1 MINLAATTTYSFA
14 ALLISVMI
22 LVIRILGEKKNN
34 AICRVQKREPLCRK
48 SV

>member
-1 MINLAATTTYSFA
+1 MMNTAATTTYSFA

-22 LVIRILGEKKNN
+22 LAIRILDEKKDN
-34 AICRVQKREPLCRK
+34 AICRVQKRGSLCKK